1 MEERQVMK
9 YMLLVYLDENILSEE
24 ERQRC
29 YFDSAKLA
37 QDLASTGNHIDAS
50 PLHLTSAATSVR
62 VRNNKRM
69 VTDGPFAETRE
80 QLGGFYL
87 INAKDLDEAITIA
100 GRVPVVN
107 VGTVEIRPVLEIPG
121 LPVG

>member
-1 MEERQVMK
+1 MKQRMPMK

-24 ERQRC
+24 ERNAC
-29 YFDSAKLA
+29 YRDSAKLA

-50 PLHLTSAATSVR
+50 PLHLTSAATSIR
-62 VRNNKRM
+62 VRNGKRM

-87 INAKDLDEAITIA
+87 IETKNLDEAIGIA
-100 GRVPVVN
+100 ERVPVSN
-107 VGTVEIRPVLEIPG
+107 VGTIEIRPVLEITG
-121 LPVG
+121 LPDK